1 MSLWSSKLVY
11 IFLDTSD
18 ISAQRVFFED
28 VMGLKVIENDF
39 RPPHPR
45 HGVVKYDAGNT
56 IVALNIADSGFDA
69 AGSDNVVALLG
80 ATPAREAEIYADLQ
94 IQGFSAPPQPGAVF
108 RDRDNHEFALYRPSF
123 SDWGDDPHPVSLDE
137 LHLQVSDL
145 AQSLHFYSDQLG
157 LQLLQLKPEKLV
169 FSAGDLKLVLHVKPK
184 VRIEPRRGFLMV
196 FSTPDIQETHGALQK
211 SGLQFRAPVRFSEIG
226 GSVRFIDPSGHVYCL
241 YQPSEECLGWG
252 SGETL
257 MRIIS
262 GQKTRH
268 GEEMFHSPG
277 LVQ

>member
-1 MSLWSSKLVY
+1 
-11 IFLDTSD
+11 
-18 ISAQRVFFED
+18 
-28 VMGLKVIENDF
+28 
-39 RPPHPR
+39 
-45 HGVVKYDAGNT
+45 
-56 IVALNIADSGFDA
+56 VALNIADSGFDP
-69 AGSDNVVALLG
+69 AGSDSAVALLG
-80 ATPAREAEIYADLQ
+80 ATAAREAEIYAELQ
-94 IQGFSAPPQPGAVF
+94 IQGFSAPLQPGAVF
-108 RDRDNHEFALYRPSF
+108 RDRDNHEFALYRPPF
-123 SDWGDDPHPVSLDE
+123 LDREHDPHSVSLDE

-145 AQSLHFYSDQLG
+145 AQSMHFYSNQLG

-196 FSTPDIQETHGALQK
+196 FSTPDIRETYSALQK

-241 YQPSEECLGWG
+241 YEPSVECLGWG

-257 MRIIS
+257 TRIIS
-262 GQKTRH
+262 RQKTWH
-268 GEEMFHSPG
+268 GEEMFQSPG